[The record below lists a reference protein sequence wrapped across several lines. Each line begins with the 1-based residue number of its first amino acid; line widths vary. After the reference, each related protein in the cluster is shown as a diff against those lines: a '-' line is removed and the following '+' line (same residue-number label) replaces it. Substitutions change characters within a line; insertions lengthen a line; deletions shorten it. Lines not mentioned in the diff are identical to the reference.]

1 MAKRALVLGGGGVV
15 GIAWE
20 SGIMQGMQN
29 AGVNPADADLII
41 GTSAGSVVGAQ
52 IAMGM
57 SVSALVQAQYV
68 PSDGSIEGGMGQVD
82 QQALMAVFTKWAS
95 SPEATPPVRAEIG
108 AMALASRTASEE
120 EFLAAIRGLLGTEDW
135 PQKALV
141 LTAVDAQ
148 SGEFVTWDR
157 TTGVP
162 LALAVASS
170 CAVPGLFPPITIN
183 GLRYMDGGV
192 RSGTSADLARDCD
205 VVLVV
210 APIGASAE
218 GIGGIARRQLDA
230 EVAELRQAGSA
241 VEVVLPDAAAMQAFG
256 PNLMDQSRRQ
266 PAVEAGLRQG
276 EAIGRV
282 LSGLW
287 AGAKV

>member
-20 SGIMQGMQN
+20 SGIMQGLQN
-29 AGVNPADADLII
+29 TGVDPADADLII

-57 SVSALVQAQYV
+57 PVAGLVQAQSR
-68 PSDGSIEGGMGQVD
+68 PGDGSIEGAMGQVD
-82 QQALMAVFTKWAS
+82 QQVLTAVFTKWAG

-120 EFLAAIRGLLGTEDW
+120 EFIAAIRSLLGTEDW

-157 TTGVP
+157 TTGVS
-162 LALAVASS
+162 LTLAVASS

-210 APIGASAE
+210 APIGASDQ

-230 EVAELRQAGSA
+230 EVAELRQAGKA
-241 VEVVLPDAAAMQAFG
+241 VEVVLPDPAAMQAFG

-282 LSGLW
+282 LSGIW